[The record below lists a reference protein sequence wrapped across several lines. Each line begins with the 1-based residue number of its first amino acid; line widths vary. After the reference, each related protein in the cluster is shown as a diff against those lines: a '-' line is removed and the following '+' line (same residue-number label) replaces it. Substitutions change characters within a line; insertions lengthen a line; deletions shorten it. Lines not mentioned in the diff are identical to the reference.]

1 MRISG
6 RGEIICFSVFSVL
19 LFISG
24 FKEVCAGE
32 KGDVNTLLRGKEIF
46 HERCAVCHGADGNAM
61 LPGAP
66 SFAKGERLD
75 KSDKELLNTIQ
86 HGKDM
91 MPSWEGVISDE
102 EQHDALSYVR
112 VIVGD
117 KVFEEKCLKCHQ
129 KMPKIPPE
137 IPQEKA
143 LQDSGDAIRLCKAC
157 EIEKELTREE
167 QIEVIKF
174 IRHLGTLKK

>member
-1 MRISG
+1 MAITYQKVVGLSG
-6 RGEIICFSVFSVL
+6 GILLLLLVGYREGYGEVN
-19 LFISG
+19 
-24 FKEVCAGE
+24 E
-32 KGDVNTLLRGKEIF
+32 GDNMLLRGKEIF

-75 KSDKELLNTIQ
+75 KPDEELLKTIQ
-86 HGKDM
+86 HGKNM
-91 MPSWEGVISDE
+91 MPPWEGVLSST

-129 KMPKIPPE
+129 KMPQIPPE
-137 IPQEKA
+137 IPEEKA
-143 LQDSGDAIRLCKAC
+143 LKDSSEAIRICRAC
-157 EIEKELTREE
+157 EIEQELTREE

-174 IRHLGTLKK
+174 IRSIGKVKK

>member
-1 MRISG
+1 MRKECRKITCVG
-6 RGEIICFSVFSVL
+6 VAFVL
-19 LFISG
+19 LMTFG
-24 FKEVCAGE
+24 FTGAYAEE
-32 KGDVNTLLRGKEIF
+32 KGDANTLLRGKEIF

-75 KSDKELLNTIQ
+75 KPDKELLSTIQ
-86 HGKDM
+86 HGKNM
-91 MPSWEGVISDE
+91 MPPWEGVISKE

-117 KVFEEKCLKCHQ
+117 KVFEEKCLKCHE
-129 KMPKIPPE
+129 KMPMIPPN
-137 IPQEKA
+137 IPEEKS
-143 LQDSGDAIRLCKAC
+143 LKDSSEVIRICKAC

-174 IRHLGTLKK
+174 IRYLGTLKK